1 VRTERYDYLIGAEE
15 DRDIKRKKRIEICL
29 GLSA

>member
-15 DRDIKRKKRIEICL
+15 DRDIKRKKRILI
-29 GLSA
+29 